1 MINKGSRTTIFIGF
15 PAKEEVLVRS
25 FLNLAR
31 SDLPVDVIPMDG
43 GEQANLV
50 VVDSSVNDPPKL
62 VLEARIIAVV
72 DQAPTWRADVH
83 VAR

>member
-1 MINKGSRTTIFIGF
+1 MI
-15 PAKEEVLVRS
+15 
-25 FLNLAR
+25 
-31 SDLPVDVIPMDG
+31 
-43 GEQANLV
+43 
-50 VVDSSVNDPPKL
+50 DSLVNDPPKL